1 MGSFIVAAP
10 TPAIAT
16 YQIQMPTAPAPQ
28 IPTTPDPS
36 PMTVEQHQQQQQQQQ
51 QLQHQ
56 QSMSPNSAASS
67 GGESCSTPGHTT
79 PSGTSTTV
87 LTQDG
92 QQMMIPTAANVNP
105 QLVQLSQPA
114 QPIYMPMQTGLQQPR
129 VVAIRTPQGGIQHFI
144 EYPTAQLLQA
154 QQQQQQQP
162 QFIQHNGQLVQVL
175 RQPVAYS
182 SAAFMQQVQL
192 QQQQQALAAQLQA
205 QQLAAMQQ
213 PGGTILLQNSAGQL
227 VLAQSN
233 PQAMRVVQLPYVP
246 K

>member
-1 MGSFIVAAP
+1 MGSFIVATP
-10 TPAIAT
+10 SPAITA
-16 YQIQMPTAPAPQ
+16 YQIQMPTASAPQ
-28 IPTTPDPS
+28 IQTTPDHS
-36 PMTVEQHQQQQQQQQ
+36 PMTVDQQQQH

-79 PSGTSTTV
+79 PSGTATTV

-105 QLVQLSQPA
+105 QLVQIAQPA
-114 QPIYMPMQTGLQQPR
+114 QQIYMPMQTTLQQPR

-154 QQQQQQQP
+154 QQQQQQP

-175 RQPVAYS
+175 RQPVGYS
-182 SAAFMQQVQL
+182 SAALMQQVQL

-213 PGGTILLQNSAGQL
+213 SGGTFLLQNSAGQL
-227 VLAQSN
+227 VFAQQN